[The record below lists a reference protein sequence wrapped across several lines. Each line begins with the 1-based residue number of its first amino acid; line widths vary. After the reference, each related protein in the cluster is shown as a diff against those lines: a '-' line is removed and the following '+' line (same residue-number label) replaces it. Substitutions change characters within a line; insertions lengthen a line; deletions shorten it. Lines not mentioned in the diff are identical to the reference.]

1 MSSVEDKCPPGIVS
15 WSRLPKSAL
24 ANRPF
29 VEKAI
34 FRYPEGEAEDM
45 AGPQYR
51 NPFPTVDLIIEAVT
65 PDGKPGIV
73 LINRKNPPFGWA
85 LPGGFVDYG
94 ETLEDAARREA
105 REETSL
111 EVELIRQFHSY
122 SDPARDPRKH
132 TISTVFIG
140 RASGTPKARD
150 DAKEARV
157 FGRATIPD
165 ALAFDHRK
173 ILDDYFATL
182 KDDPMDETKDNPPE
196 KEESGDLKE
205 VCRVFGPAEAEV
217 VKNFLESQGVSCLIR
232 GQVPRFIY
240 PVAVDGMAEFKVLV
254 AERDFELARE
264 LLKELPEPADAE
276 K

>member
-1 MSSVEDKCPPGIVS
+1 MAE
-15 WSRLPKSAL
+15 
-24 ANRPF
+24 
-29 VEKAI
+29 
-34 FRYPEGEAEDM
+34 PE
-45 AGPQYR
+45 YR
-51 NPFPTVDLIIEAVT
+51 NPFPTVDLIIEVSG
-65 PDGKPGIV
+65 PDGRRGIV
-73 LINRKNPPFGWA
+73 LIERKNPPFGWA

-111 EVELIRQFHSY
+111 DVELVRQFHAY

-132 TISTVFIG
+132 TISMVFIA
-140 RASGTPKARD
+140 RAAGTPQARD

-157 FGRATIPD
+157 FGRAAIPD
-165 ALAFDHRK
+165 VMAFDHRK

-182 KDDPMDETKDNPPE
+182 KEDPMDETKENPPE
-196 KEESGDLKE
+196 KKERGDLKE

-217 VKNFLESQGVSCLIR
+217 IKNFLESQGVSCLIL

-240 PVAVDGMAEFKVLV
+240 PVAVDGLAEFKVLV
-254 AERDFELARE
+254 AEKDLELAKE
-264 LLKELPEPADAE
+264 LIKKLPEPEEAE

>member
-1 MSSVEDKCPPGIVS
+1 
-15 WSRLPKSAL
+15 
-24 ANRPF
+24 
-29 VEKAI
+29 VEKAV
-34 FRYPEGEAEDM
+34 FRYPGGEAEDM
-45 AGPQYR
+45 TAPEYR
-51 NPFPTVDLIIEAVT
+51 NPFPTVDLIIEVSG
-65 PDGKPGIV
+65 PRGQRGIV
-73 LINRKNPPFGWA
+73 LIKRKNPPFGWA

-132 TISTVFIG
+132 TISTVFIARG
-140 RASGTPKARD
+140 SGTPRARD

-165 ALAFDHRK
+165 LLAFDHRK

-182 KDDPMDETKDNPPE
+182 KEDPMDETKDHPPE
-196 KEESGDLKE
+196 KEERGDLKE
-205 VCRVFGPAEAEV
+205 VVRVFGPAEAEV
-217 VKNFLESQGVSCLIR
+217 VKNFLESQGVACLIR

-254 AERDFELARE
+254 ADKDLELARE
-264 LLKELPEPADAE
+264 LLKKLPESEEPE

>member
-1 MSSVEDKCPPGIVS
+1 MSSVEDKCPPGIAS
-15 WSRLPKSAL
+15 WSRLPESAL

-29 VEKAI
+29 VEKAV

-165 ALAFDHRK
+165 ALAFDHRR

-182 KDDPMDETKDNPPE
+182 KEDPMDETKDNPPRE
-196 KEESGDLKE
+196 RRKRRPE
-205 VCRVFGPAEAEV
+205 
-217 VKNFLESQGVSCLIR
+217 R
-232 GQVPRFIY
+232 GLPGFRPGRSRSRQ
-240 PVAVDGMAEFKVLV
+240 
-254 AERDFELARE
+254 
-264 LLKELPEPADAE
+264 ELPGEPGRLLPHPRPGSAIHLPRRGRRDG
-276 K
+276 